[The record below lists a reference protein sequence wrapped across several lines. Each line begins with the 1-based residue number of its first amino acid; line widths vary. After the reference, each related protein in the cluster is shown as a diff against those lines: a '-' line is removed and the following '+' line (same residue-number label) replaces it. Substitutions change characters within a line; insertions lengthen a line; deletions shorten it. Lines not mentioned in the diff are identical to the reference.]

1 MRNDIPTFVIVSAT
15 KFALAHALG
24 VKMDDPQ
31 VQGFVPVAK
40 DAIAS
45 GCGDLTR
52 VAVTYVQK
60 VLPHETAG
68 DVECHVRDAIAA
80 EWRGIQKRNAGV

>member
-1 MRNDIPTFVIVSAT
+1 
-15 KFALAHALG
+15 
-24 VKMDDPQ
+24 MDDPQ

-40 DAIAS
+40 DAIVS
-45 GCGDLTR
+45 GSTDPVK
-52 VAVTYVQK
+52 VAVEYAQK
-60 VLPHETAG
+60 VLLHETAG